1 MQSIS
6 SDVVETVAQLYD
18 QRLRDKNV
26 RFIPQYPSMISST
39 TTITVQMPQH
49 ESVMVTAIVQQN
61 RQFQN
66 KPDGDNLPSY
76 IDLFAVP
83 SSCKQARTQHQTTRI
98 TNQ

>member
-49 ESVMVTAIVQQN
+49 ESVMVTA
-61 RQFQN
+61 
-66 KPDGDNLPSY
+66 
-76 IDLFAVP
+76 
-83 SSCKQARTQHQTTRI
+83 
-98 TNQ
+98 